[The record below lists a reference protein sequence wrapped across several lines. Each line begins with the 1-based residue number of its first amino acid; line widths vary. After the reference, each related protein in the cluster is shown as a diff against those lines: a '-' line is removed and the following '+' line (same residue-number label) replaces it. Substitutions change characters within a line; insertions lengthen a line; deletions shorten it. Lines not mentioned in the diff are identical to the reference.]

1 MSTLTS
7 TTSTTRP
14 TLGTGDVGKSYF
26 ETDSKKLLVWDG
38 TSWNEWNK
46 DLTISDISNTYSVDL
61 DGTNDNVS
69 FGNLTNLNSA
79 ANLSLSVWFKFDVLD
94 SGGNMIF
101 HSGASASNRFV
112 LWSNGSNKIEVFMGT
127 SALLTGTTTI
137 TTNTWYHAS
146 VFKNGTSASV
156 YLNNTLED
164 SSSSAPSTTQS
175 TAGNGALI
183 GAATIYGPYYS
194 DGHFDECAIWAS
206 DLSGS
211 QSSLWNSGTPTD
223 LSTLSPVHWWRM
235 GDNDSGTGT
244 TVTDQGSGSVNGTLN
259 NGAAFAADVV

>member
-1 MSTLTS
+1 MSTLTTHTTAS
-7 TTSTTRP
+7 RDSHSEGLCKFNTTSKAIE
-14 TLGTGDVGKSYF
+14 VS
-26 ETDSKKLLVWDG
+26 DG
-38 TSWNEWNK
+38 TDWLVYDYDSVVAGP
-46 DLTISDISNTYSVDL
+46 LTNTYSVDL

-69 FGNLTNLNSA
+69 FGNLTSLNSV
-79 ANLSLSVWFKFDVLD
+79 ANLSLSIWFKFDSLD

-101 HSGASASNRFV
+101 HSGSDASNRFV
-112 LWSNGSNKIEVFMGT
+112 LWSNGSNKIEVFMGL

-164 SSSSAPSTTQS
+164 STTSAPSTTQS
-175 TAGNGALI
+175 TAGNGALV

-194 DGHFDECAIWAS
+194 GGHFDECAIWTS

-211 QSSLWNSGTPTD
+211 QSSLWNSGTPSN
-223 LSTLSPVHWWRM
+223 LASLSPVHWWRM
-235 GDNDSGTGT
+235 GDDDSGTGT
-244 TVTDQGSGSVNGTLN
+244 TVTDQGSGGADGTLN